1 MASLLQR
8 LKAKEKAD
16 AERQEARLE
25 KRRGYAQAGR
35 ERERA
40 RRLAESGLD
49 DLPLDIAVRLEEF
62 PAAEPTPEPAPESKP
77 EASSEE
83 LVARLEAIKD
93 RIVRLRAVYAVS
105 LSVDAATEA
114 NRYLILF
121 QDLAQQLKAKDAE
134 AYDNLVRGHESMLLS
149 PPVPVRQSI
158 PHDTQQLVE
167 LRWEAMRTPARRE
180 PKPPAVSDGLDWLVL

>member
-16 AERQEARLE
+16 AERKGARLE
-25 KRRGYAQAGR
+25 KRRGYALAGR

-49 DLPLDIAVRLEEF
+49 DLPPLVAVAIEEALKT
-62 PAAEPTPEPAPESKP
+62 PAPEPASEPKP
-77 EASSEE
+77 DASSEE

-93 RIVRLRAVYAVS
+93 RIFRLRAVYAVS
-105 LSVDAATEA
+105 LSVDAAMEA
-114 NRYLILF
+114 SRYLVLF
-121 QDLAQQLKAKDAE
+121 QDLARSLEAKDVE
-134 AYDNLVRGHESMLLS
+134 AYDNLVRGHESTLLS
-149 PPVPVRQSI
+149 PPVSVRQSI

-167 LRWEAMRTPARRE
+167 LRWEAMRSPARRP